1 MAYSKTPEGKIKK
14 RGREICKKL
23 GIYYFPVNQGGLGRT
38 GIPDDVL
45 CVNGRFVHIEYKAH
59 MDWTKRT
66 KTAFKTLPTN
76 LQVKRMEE
84 CRASGGFTMVV
95 DDTNI
100 EYLED
105 ELKAIMEKKVGIYF
119 ACGWAHTLEE
129 LLEYKG
135 EIDADR
141 S

>member
-1 MAYSKTPEGKIKK
+1 MSYSTTPEGRIKK

-23 GIYYFPVNQGGLGRT
+23 GIYYFPVNQGGLGRA

-59 MDWTKRT
+59 MDWTKKT
-66 KTAFKTLPTN
+66 KPAFKTLPTN
-76 LQVKRMEE
+76 LQVVRMDEARE
-84 CRASGGFTMVV
+84 SGAVVLVV
-95 DDTNI
+95 DDSNI
-100 EYLED
+100 QYLEQ
-105 ELKAIMEKKVGIYF
+105 ELKYISTRDQTKILR
-119 ACGWAHTLEE
+119 CLWTWTLEGF
-129 LLEYKG
+129 LEYKG